1 MQEPTTATVS
11 LTSSSSSDVMSEI
24 LRQESQRMLA
34 TAIESEVSDW
44 TEKHSHIVDDKGH
57 RQVVRNGYPGLLK
70 PERTIVT
77 GWEMSRS
84 SSLESTIVAPK
95 GRRSPSIVV

>member
-1 MQEPTTATVS
+1 
-11 LTSSSSSDVMSEI
+11 
-24 LRQESQRMLA
+24 MLA

-77 GWEMSRS
+77 GVGDVQVEQPR
-84 SSLESTIVAPK
+84 VHD
-95 GRRSPSIVV
+95 RRPEGQKKVINRGVNELNFAHKCVIIF

>member
-1 MQEPTTATVS
+1 
-11 LTSSSSSDVMSEI
+11 
-24 LRQESQRMLA
+24 MLA

-44 TEKHSHIVDDKGH
+44 IEKYSHIVDDKGH
-57 RQVVRNGYPGLLK
+57 RQVVRNSYL

-95 GRRSPSIVV
+95 GRRRSSIVV